1 MSDDEF
7 DDEFDDDVLMSALD
21 VVSTKTESDVLRN
34 VKNCQKRKLIKNE
47 THEDDKE
54 KDEFE
59 DEFDD
64 DVLTSAIIE
73 NVENVESKKRKS
85 STPNSTVLHK
95 KRKSTTTTKSQ
106 LQHVLTQYYGYVY
119 FSLIHARTSRI
130 HSTKSSPT
138 DTQIFEKVNPKRSKL
153 S

>member
-34 VKNCQKRKLIKNE
+34 VKNCQERKLIKNE
-47 THEDDKE
+47 THEDDKK
-54 KDEFE
+54 KD
-59 DEFDD
+59 
-64 DVLTSAIIE
+64 IE

-85 STPNSTVLHK
+85 STPNSTVQHK
-95 KRKSTTTTKSQ
+95 KRKSTITTTKSQ

-119 FSLIHARTSRI
+119 FSLIHAHTSRI
-130 HSTKSSPT
+130 HSTESSPT